1 MVRTLDL
8 ITIPKE
14 TIVLAG
20 GIVSSAV
27 GSMAQSAQVVLDM
40 THVEGQRQGGNQD
53 LLLMS
58 LVWYLK
64 FTPRNIL

>member
-8 ITIPKE
+8 ITILKG

-27 GSMAQSAQVVLDM
+27 GAMAQSAQVVLDM

-64 FTPRNIL
+64 FTPKNIL

>member
-1 MVRTLDL
+1 M
-8 ITIPKE
+8 
-14 TIVLAG
+14 LAG

-27 GSMAQSAQVVLDM
+27 GAMAQSAQVVLDM

>member
-1 MVRTLDL
+1 MVRNLDL

-14 TIVLAG
+14 TFVLTG
-20 GIVSSAV
+20 GVVSSAV
-27 GSMAQSAQVVLDM
+27 GAMAQCSQLVLDM
-40 THVEGQRQGGNQD
+40 THVEGQRQGENRD

-64 FTPRNIL
+64 FTPRNVL

>member
-1 MVRTLDL
+1 MVRNLDL

-27 GSMAQSAQVVLDM
+27 GAMAPCSQVVLDM
-40 THVEGQRQGGNQD
+40 THVEGQRQGENQD

-64 FTPRNIL
+64 YTPRNIL

>member
-1 MVRTLDL
+1 M
-8 ITIPKE
+8 
-14 TIVLAG
+14 
-20 GIVSSAV
+20 SSAV
-27 GSMAQSAQVVLDM
+27 GAMAQSAQVVLDM

>member
-8 ITIPKE
+8 ITILKG

-27 GSMAQSAQVVLDM
+27 GAMAQSAQVVLDM
-40 THVEGQRQGGNQD
+40 THVEGRRQGGNQD

>member
-8 ITIPKE
+8 ITILKG

-27 GSMAQSAQVVLDM
+27 GAMAQSAQVVLDM
-40 THVEGQRQGGNQD
+40 THVEGQKQGGNQD

>member
-27 GSMAQSAQVVLDM
+27 GAMAQSAQVVLDM

>member
-8 ITIPKE
+8 ITILKG

-20 GIVSSAV
+20 GLVSSAV
-27 GSMAQSAQVVLDM
+27 GAMAQSAQVVLDM

>member
-27 GSMAQSAQVVLDM
+27 GAMAQSAQVVLDM

-64 FTPRNIL
+64 FPPRNIL

>member
-27 GSMAQSAQVVLDM
+27 GAMAQSAQVVLDM
-40 THVEGQRQGGNQD
+40 TQVEGQRQGGNQD

>member
-20 GIVSSAV
+20 SIVSSAV
-27 GSMAQSAQVVLDM
+27 GAMAQSAQVVLDM

>member
-1 MVRTLDL
+1 MVRSLDL
-8 ITIPKE
+8 ITFPKE

-27 GSMAQSAQVVLDM
+27 GAMAQCSQVVLDM
-40 THVEGQRQGGNQD
+40 THVEGQRQGENQD

-58 LVWYLK
+58 LAWYLK
-64 FTPRNIL
+64 YTPRNIL

>member
-8 ITIPKE
+8 IPIPKE

-27 GSMAQSAQVVLDM
+27 GAMAQSAQVVLDM

>member
-8 ITIPKE
+8 ITILKG

-27 GSMAQSAQVVLDM
+27 GAMAQSAQVVLDM

>member
-20 GIVSSAV
+20 SIVSSAV
-27 GSMAQSAQVVLDM
+27 GAMAQSAQVVLDM
-40 THVEGQRQGGNQD
+40 TQVEGQRQGGNQD